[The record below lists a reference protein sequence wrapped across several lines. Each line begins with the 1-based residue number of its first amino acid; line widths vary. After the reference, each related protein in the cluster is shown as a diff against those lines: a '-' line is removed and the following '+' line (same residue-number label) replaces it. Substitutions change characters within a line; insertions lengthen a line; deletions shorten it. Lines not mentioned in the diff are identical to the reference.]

1 MHYYINI
8 KDVVITFSLAA
19 IKHCRNHCVKS
30 VRIPSLSGPYF
41 PAFGL
46 NAERYGLSLRI
57 QSECGKMWTR
67 KIPNTDTFYAVN
79 NIPIPESPFSKT
91 IVVSTHLNKI
101 KNKQKKKKK
110 KKTLYLAA
118 MFKANKE
125 KYF

>member
-1 MHYYINI
+1 
-8 KDVVITFSLAA
+8 
-19 IKHCRNHCVKS
+19 
-30 VRIPSLSGPYF
+30 
-41 PAFGL
+41 
-46 NAERYGLSLRI
+46 
-57 QSECGKMWTR
+57 MWTR

-110 KKTLYLAA
+110 NLYLAA
-118 MFKANKE
+118 MLKANKE

>member
-1 MHYYINI
+1 
-8 KDVVITFSLAA
+8 
-19 IKHCRNHCVKS
+19 
-30 VRIPSLSGPYF
+30 
-41 PAFGL
+41 
-46 NAERYGLSLRI
+46 
-57 QSECGKMWTR
+57 MWTR

-110 KKTLYLAA
+110 KNLYLAA